1 MAPPLGVVLSIR
13 HRVRDLG
20 PHSALSALPT
30 GKRRRSESSENSGS
44 GWWSTLTY
52 MAVGGG
58 GSGGRAAREGGAGPC
73 CGRSLTAS
81 SSCRAHGRGASRA
94 GLHERRHRRQLD
106 GRLADELVGR
116 SERGRRACWRA
127 GGHAAEP
134 R

>member
-1 MAPPLGVVLSIR
+1 MRQKAVSLFLCYLILFACGAVE
-13 HRVRDLG
+13 
-20 PHSALSALPT
+20 A

-58 GSGGRAAREGGAGPC
+58 
-73 CGRSLTAS
+73 
-81 SSCRAHGRGASRA
+81 GRGASRA

-134 R
+134 RG